1 MKIALVLVWIVCAAA
16 FVVPEAAWTVP
27 ARRLFFALIVVH
39 AVECVAFLP
48 RLRAQWPGLE
58 VVLMSGDALPAS
70 LEQDLAATGG
80 RFLRKPFSPKTLLRL
95 LDESAGPASTAGSP
109 ASRTPE
115 R

>member
-48 RLRAQWPGLE
+48 RLRAAGGSLAQH
-58 VVLMSGDALPAS
+58 VVQTMFFGFLHLRTLRAS
-70 LEQDLAATGG
+70 
-80 RFLRKPFSPKTLLRL
+80 
-95 LDESAGPASTAGSP
+95 
-109 ASRTPE
+109 
-115 R
+115 